1 MSKWIWLVGMALL
14 LGVLEVTSDKVD
26 EKLGGTAGMKAL
38 IACGR
43 SGQLGVSKCDIQS
56 LCGPSSQAN
65 WCAGEQSC
73 AQCCSCQRPSVPAP
87 HQCLHMPCK
96 VGI

>member
-1 MSKWIWLVGMALL
+1 MTVL

-26 EKLGGTAGMKAL
+26 QKLGGTARMKAL

-43 SGQLGVSKCDIQS
+43 SGELGVSKCDIQS

-65 WCAGEQSC
+65 WVSWGAHLC
-73 AQCCSCQRPSVPAP
+73 PVLLLPAP
-87 HQCLHMPCK
+87 QCPRTMPMSAHALQS
-96 VGI
+96 